1 MVTQEYSEAVVEVLD
16 ILKHTRKTDVDK
28 IPKKLIEFFES
39 VKSSTYISKIDH
51 SRNLNTQ
58 DLKPKTR
65 ALIGMLYRNYWCP
78 PEEKE
83 EFDKILRENYRKE
96 QEALR
101 EKYNPD
107 NIFKNKKLEIIKE
120 SNQMEVTVYKES
132 IFLKIV
138 NKIKKIFR
146 K

>member
-1 MVTQEYSEAVVEVLD
+1 MISEEYSEAVVEVLD
-16 ILKHTRKTDVDK
+16 IIEHTRKTDVEK
-28 IPKKLIEFFES
+28 IPKKLLDFFES

-51 SRNLNTQ
+51 SKKLNTQ

-65 ALIGMLYRNYWCP
+65 AIIAMLYRNYWCP

-83 EFDKILRENYRKE
+83 QFENIMKQNYEKE

-107 NIFKNKKLEIIKE
+107 KIFKEKKEFVIE
-120 SNQMEVTVYKES
+120 EASSMEMTIYKES
-132 IFLKIV
+132 ILKRFI
-138 NKIKKIFR
+138 NKIKKLF
-146 K
+146 KK

>member
-1 MVTQEYSEAVVEVLD
+1 MISEEYSEAVVEVLD
-16 ILKHTRKTDVDK
+16 IIEHTRKTDVEK
-28 IPKKLIEFFES
+28 IPKKLLDFFES

-51 SRNLNTQ
+51 SKKLNTQ

-65 ALIGMLYRNYWCP
+65 AIIAMLYRNYWCP

-83 EFDKILRENYRKE
+83 QFENIMKQNYEKE

-107 NIFKNKKLEIIKE
+107 KIFKEKKEVVIE
-120 SNQMEVTVYKES
+120 EASSMEMTIYKES
-132 IFLKIV
+132 ILKRFI
-138 NKIKKIFR
+138 NKIKKLF
-146 K
+146 KK